1 MDDLP
6 KVDRARGGKAKVD
19 DDVVTRRI
27 LDYVAES
34 AVTSR
39 RQAREKVTGN
49 SERIESTWDTLVA
62 AGRLVQA
69 DDGTWK
75 ESK

>member
-1 MDDLP
+1 
-6 KVDRARGGKAKVD
+6 
-19 DDVVTRRI
+19 
-27 LDYVAES
+27 VAES